1 MLHMGISNEYATGPK
16 RPLTESEWYLF
27 HSSMKSL
34 HIRNVDP
41 NILAA
46 LKRLAKSHH
55 RSLQG
60 ELHTIL
66 ERAARTA
73 PPEQLEAI
81 SWITVETGRATST
94 WSRNEI
100 YDDDGR

>member
-1 MLHMGISNEYATGPK
+1 
-16 RPLTESEWYLF
+16 
-27 HSSMKSL
+27 MKSL
-34 HIRNVDP
+34 HIRDVDP

-46 LKRLAKSHH
+46 LKRLVKSHR

-60 ELHTIL
+60 ELHAIL

-73 PPEQLEAI
+73 PPEQPEAM
-81 SWITVETGRATST
+81 SWITVETGRATSR
-94 WSRNEI
+94 WSRSDI

>member
-1 MLHMGISNEYATGPK
+1 
-16 RPLTESEWYLF
+16 
-27 HSSMKSL
+27 MKSL
-34 HIRNVDP
+34 HIRDVDP

-46 LKRLAKSHH
+46 LKRLAKSHR

-60 ELHTIL
+60 ELQAIL

-73 PPEQLEAI
+73 PPEQPEAM
-81 SWITVETGRATST
+81 SWVTVETGRSTST
-94 WSRNEI
+94 WSRSEI

>member
-1 MLHMGISNEYATGPK
+1 
-16 RPLTESEWYLF
+16 
-27 HSSMKSL
+27 MKSL
-34 HIRNVDP
+34 HIRDVNP

-46 LKRLAKSHH
+46 LKRLVKSHR

-60 ELHTIL
+60 DLHAIL

-73 PPEQLEAI
+73 PPEQLEAM
-81 SWITVETGRATST
+81 SWIAVETGRATPT

>member
-1 MLHMGISNEYATGPK
+1 
-16 RPLTESEWYLF
+16 
-27 HSSMKSL
+27 MKSL
-34 HIRNVDP
+34 HIRDVDP
-41 NILAA
+41 NTLAA
-46 LKRLAKSHH
+46 LKRLAKSHR

-73 PPEQLEAI
+73 PPEQPEVM
-81 SWITVETGRATST
+81 SWITVETGRAAST
-94 WSRNEI
+94 GSRSEI

>member
-1 MLHMGISNEYATGPK
+1 
-16 RPLTESEWYLF
+16 
-27 HSSMKSL
+27 MKSL
-34 HIRNVDP
+34 HIRDVDP
-41 NILAA
+41 NTLAA

-73 PPEQLEAI
+73 PPEQLEVM
-81 SWITVETGRATST
+81 SWITVETGRSTST
-94 WSRNEI
+94 WSRSEI